1 MSSSTDPIEWFRYP
15 FVATDTLAKAWL
27 TTETLLGLAPNTLDA
42 YARGLDDF
50 LGFCQKASI
59 SPATATRADLAR
71 YVGDLRGRP
80 RSSTQQEPQD
90 HVPTMGLSNATLQQ
104 RLTAVRLFFDFLIEE
119 GNAQITLLVEEDTH
133 LASRLELVVS
143 GYWSLV
149 SRPCPGFRAMN
160 NGEPFWL
167 WSNKL
172 RFGRA
177 VWLPW
182 PTMPDCDA
190 KKCALCEATIS
201 IQLIA
206 WCVSELR

>member
-1 MSSSTDPIEWFRYP
+1 
-15 FVATDTLAKAWL
+15 
-27 TTETLLGLAPNTLDA
+27 
-42 YARGLDDF
+42 
-50 LGFCQKASI
+50 
-59 SPATATRADLAR
+59 
-71 YVGDLRGRP
+71 
-80 RSSTQQEPQD
+80 
-90 HVPTMGLSNATLQQ
+90 MGLSNATLQQ

-119 GNAQITLLVEEDTH
+119 GNAQITLLVEEDTR

-182 PTMPDCDA
+182 PKMQDCDA
-190 KKCALCEATIS
+190 K
-201 IQLIA
+201 
-206 WCVSELR
+206 R